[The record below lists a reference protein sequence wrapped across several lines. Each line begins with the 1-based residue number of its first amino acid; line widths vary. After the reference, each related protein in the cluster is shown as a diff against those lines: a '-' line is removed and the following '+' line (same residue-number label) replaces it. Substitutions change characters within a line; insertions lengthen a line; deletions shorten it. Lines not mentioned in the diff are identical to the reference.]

1 MVRTISAA
9 NPSAANRI
17 TSTTC
22 PRAVGGA
29 AHQGYPASNTWMYAR
44 IPDADA
50 TPVGARSFAHL
61 YDQTMSKSM
70 HDSTSQTN
78 DSPQCVNLCR
88 AVTTEL
94 KTTHQQPRLRAS
106 FRAGPAKGDL
116 SVQSDCFLRTVPQTA
131 GEIRKAESRTV
142 HRCRHTRTSVHC
154 LLAA

>member
-9 NPSAANRI
+9 SPFAANRI

-29 AHQGYPASNTWMYAR
+29 AHQGYPASNTWKNAR
-44 IPDADA
+44 IPDADSP
-50 TPVGARSFAHL
+50 PVGAGSFGHL
-61 YDQTMSKSM
+61 YDQTMRESM
-70 HDSTSQTN
+70 LYSTSQTN

-88 AVTTEL
+88 AITTEL
-94 KTTHQQPRLRAS
+94 IPSHQQPRLRAS

-116 SVQSDCFLRTVPQTA
+116 SVQSDCFLRTVPQTT
-131 GEIRKAESRTV
+131 GEIRKAASRTV
-142 HRCRHTRTSVHC
+142 HLCSHTRTSVHC